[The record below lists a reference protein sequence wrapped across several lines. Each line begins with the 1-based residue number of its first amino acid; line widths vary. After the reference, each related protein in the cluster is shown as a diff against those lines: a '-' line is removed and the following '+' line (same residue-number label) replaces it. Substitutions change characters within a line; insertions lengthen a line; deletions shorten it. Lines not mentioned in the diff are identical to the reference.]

1 MDGND
6 DPRQRGTAWMAKGGG
21 IGGVGGGALEQPR
34 QWTGRPV
41 GRPLYPWECR
51 AALSRQA
58 RPEEAQ
64 EPSWGAAAKGA
75 ALCAC
80 CGAAAA
86 MRPLALHAAE
96 VVVEYLRLP
105 LLVERV
111 LRGEDGVVWTAAGRA
126 RASRLDV
133 LTPREVV
140 GVWP

>member
-1 MDGND
+1 
-6 DPRQRGTAWMAKGGG
+6 
-21 IGGVGGGALEQPR
+21 
-34 QWTGRPV
+34 
-41 GRPLYPWECR
+41 
-51 AALSRQA
+51 
-58 RPEEAQ
+58 
-64 EPSWGAAAKGA
+64 
-75 ALCAC
+75 
-80 CGAAAA
+80 

-126 RASRLDV
+126 RAGRLDV

>member
-1 MDGND
+1 
-6 DPRQRGTAWMAKGGG
+6 MAKKRLVRWSLTL
-21 IGGVGGGALEQPR
+21 GVPSCPGPPG
-34 QWTGRPV
+34 
-41 GRPLYPWECR
+41 
-51 AALSRQA
+51 A

-126 RASRLDV
+126 RAGRLDV

>member
-1 MDGND
+1 MGSAALEAA
-6 DPRQRGTAWMAKGGG
+6 RSSSRGS
-21 IGGVGGGALEQPR
+21 GGAPS
-34 QWTGRPV
+34 GPA
-41 GRPLYPWECR
+41 PLPPWEECR
-51 AALSRQA
+51 AAWSRQA

-126 RASRLDV
+126 QAGRLDV